1 MRINNP
7 FVIIILHDLS
17 KLSTNFRVFMS
28 FFERFELLL
37 NTKNVS
43 RSQLAKDLQIRTALI
58 SEWKKNGNLPNGET
72 AIKIANY
79 FDISLDYLLTGKLK
93 NELPDEDAVLLVR
106 YHNLS
111 PENKAA
117 FNQLLKTCSSK

>member
-1 MRINNP
+1 M
-7 FVIIILHDLS
+7 
-17 KLSTNFRVFMS
+17 T

-37 NTKNVS
+37 KTKGVS
-43 RSQLAKDLQIRTALI
+43 RSKFAEDLKIRTALI

-79 FDISLDYLLTGKLK
+79 FDISLDYLLTGNLK
-93 NELPDEDAVLLVR
+93 NEFPDEDIALIVR

-111 PENKAA
+111 QEKK
-117 FNQLLKTCSSK
+117 QVIKLLLDILSK

>member
-1 MRINNP
+1 M
-7 FVIIILHDLS
+7 
-17 KLSTNFRVFMS
+17 T

-37 NTKNVS
+37 KTKGVS
-43 RSQLAKDLQIRTALI
+43 RSKFAEDLQIRTALI

-79 FDISLDYLLTGKLK
+79 FDISLDYLLTGNLK
-93 NELPDEDAVLLVR
+93 NELPDEDIALIVR

-111 PENKAA
+111 QEKK
-117 FNQLLKTCSSK
+117 QVIKLLLDILSK